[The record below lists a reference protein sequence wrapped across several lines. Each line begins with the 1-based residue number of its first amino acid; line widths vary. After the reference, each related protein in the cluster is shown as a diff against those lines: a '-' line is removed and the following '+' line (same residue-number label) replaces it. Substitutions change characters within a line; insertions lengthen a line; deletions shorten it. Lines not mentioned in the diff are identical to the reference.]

1 MNGPNNQLYM
11 KMFLSAI
18 SFVPYL
24 LFINEYAFVTVL
36 CDLTFFIGQL
46 LDLWTEARRDR
57 RRERERQRGR
67 EGEQKAVSVNRK
79 TPNLSLGKPASRCG
93 GGVMQ
98 GLDREAN

>member
-24 LFINEYAFVTVL
+24 LFIHAYAFMTVL

-67 EGEQKAVSVNRK
+67 ESRK
-79 TPNLSLGKPASRCG
+79 QYLLTGKLLMYHLGNPQAD
-93 GGVMQ
+93 VVA
-98 GLDREAN
+98 E